1 MLQGEAVRLS
11 SERDVA
17 LTKLKETEE
26 TVFILQQTV
35 EVCIAKYTMLMTF
48 TSHTYIRN

>member
-1 MLQGEAVRLS
+1 MQGEIARLS

-35 EVCIAKYTMLMTF
+35 EVRI
-48 TSHTYIRN
+48 

>member
-1 MLQGEAVRLS
+1 MLQDETASLS

-35 EVCIAKYTMLMTF
+35 EVHIYNALQYNF
-48 TSHTYIRN
+48 